1 MLPERSAE
9 SFRIWLDAHPGVEII
24 CRDRGGCYAEGAA
37 GGAPLAMRVADRW
50 HLWHNLAEAVERTV
64 ARHRSCLQE
73 PPGQPDPKAELQTPP
88 SPAPAEGGRAART
101 RARHAEVHALLGRRL
116 TITQMSRT
124 LRLDRATVRRYATA
138 ATADQLIGGTRLSR
152 PGLLGPHQA
161 YLRQRWD
168 DGCRSTER
176 LHEELRERGY
186 RDALA
191 MIVRLAEFGLAHDE
205 EVDRI
210 ESRAVIEQV
219 RTALRRDA

>member
-1 MLPERSAE
+1 
-9 SFRIWLDAHPGVEII
+9 
-24 CRDRGGCYAEGAA
+24 
-37 GGAPLAMRVADRW
+37 
-50 HLWHNLAEAVERTV
+50 
-64 ARHRSCLQE
+64 
-73 PPGQPDPKAELQTPP
+73 
-88 SPAPAEGGRAART
+88 
-101 RARHAEVHALLGRRL
+101 
-116 TITQMSRT
+116 MSRT